1 MRETPFLYKEGGY
14 GGVSFMADGNNDR
27 RAAAEAESPEQG
39 GKDEKPKSTSA
50 TSGGRMSRA
59 EAGRLGGLKTKERH
73 GEDHFRRIGRSGGSK
88 GGATTRD
95 RYGVEHYKKIGS
107 LGGKK

>member
-1 MRETPFLYKEGGY
+1 M
-14 GGVSFMADGNNDR
+14 
-27 RAAAEAESPEQG
+27 AEAESDSKS
-39 GKDEKPKSTSA
+39 KDSKADPKAKKVST
-50 TSGGRMSRA
+50 GRMSRA

-73 GEDHFRRIGRSGGSK
+73 GEDHFRRIGRAGGSK

-95 RYGVEHYKKIGS
+95 RYGTDHYKKIGS

>member
-1 MRETPFLYKEGGY
+1 MHGTPHLYKDRRGNGGCLI
-14 GGVSFMADGNNDR
+14 ADGNTDNDV
-27 RAAAEAESPEQG
+27 AKAGSPEQG
-39 GKDEKPKSTSA
+39 GEDKSEPKA
-50 TSGGRMSRA
+50 KLRSGGRMSRA
-59 EAGRLGGLKTKERH
+59 EAGRLGGMKTKERH
-73 GEDHFRRIGRSGGSK
+73 GEDHFRRIGRAGGSK

>member
-1 MRETPFLYKEGGY
+1 MSSEK
-14 GGVSFMADGNNDR
+14 SKDSKKDDK
-27 RAAAEAESPEQG
+27 PE
-39 GKDEKPKSTSA
+39 KAST
-50 TSGGRMSRA
+50 GRMSRA
-59 EAGRLGGLKTKERH
+59 EAGRLGGMKTKERH

-95 RYGVEHYKKIGS
+95 RYGVDHYKKIGS

>member
-1 MRETPFLYKEGGY
+1 
-14 GGVSFMADGNNDR
+14 MAS
-27 RAAAEAESPEQG
+27 EKS
-39 GKDEKPKSTSA
+39 KDLDKDDKPKKARAST
-50 TSGGRMSRA
+50 GRMSRA
-59 EAGRLGGLKTKERH
+59 EAGRLGGMKTKERH

-95 RYGVEHYKKIGS
+95 RYGVDHYKKIGS

>member
-1 MRETPFLYKEGGY
+1 MA
-14 GGVSFMADGNNDR
+14 GVLRGRQRSIEVASEKSKDSKQKDK
-27 RAAAEAESPEQG
+27 AARV
-39 GKDEKPKSTSA
+39 ST
-50 TSGGRMSRA
+50 GRMSKA

-107 LGGKK
+107 LGGRK